1 MWVAPQAG
9 TRNPAKGKGWWRT
22 RRARSATFII
32 IIPRVPGVTLLTPR
46 LRERIDSFLPTIRVG
61 IDFGESAGG
70 LAVVQGNR
78 ILHAETYVD
87 FHGSDLEQRRQLRR
101 GRRTRNAK
109 KMRLARLR
117 SWVLRQKL
125 PSGARIPDPYVV
137 LNDPRFHV
145 QPGIFQIPGKNPAD
159 VPSWID
165 LAKQGNVDA
174 YGFVRAI
181 TLIFQKRGYK
191 WDAVEL
197 QKMTDDK
204 LRDFL
209 EKARVPNDN
218 LTSTIRD
225 EIERRRDNPDDLSR
239 GRKKVQPDQLVRLL
253 DEARERKPQPRVA
266 EHRSVKEADLQ
277 SIIEGFGGSIN
288 LPKDTIQRWQRELCG
303 LLSKV
308 LRPARFDNRL
318 KSGCAWCG
326 KPTPR
331 KSKVR
336 EIAYDATVRNLR
348 VREDRIARPLKSDEF
363 AVFRQWWDLRGQT
376 GESQSAGSQ
385 RKRSRKNSSQAIP
398 KLKAIQSHLRKLG
411 AQEQMARQIS
421 DLLWND
427 KPDGRASLC
436 TEHLAEAAQ
445 GRTMKDVV
453 GEWHRM
459 KARKAPNPCRE
470 QHDKRVLHR
479 LEQILFKPGKQGEEA
494 WRYGPVQFITL
505 EVPKPQ
511 TEQARKGE
519 QKLRK
524 PEPFFDRLKHET
536 DGKCLYCDSTAPR
549 LAEDKDHIFPQ
560 SRGGP
565 DVWDNLV
572 PVCQACNTAK
582 GNHTPYEWLSSDS
595 ERWER
600 FAQRVEAIATRG
612 VEIEREDGKKDLVRI
627 SDRKRALLLWQDAD
641 YPENPTALA
650 HVGARPRQFVVDLGE
665 LFNKRGVIAP
675 TVNFESDH
683 PFVQRISGRTTTQL
697 RKSWL
702 TKADGT
708 DNFPLKNDRDLFNHA
723 QDAALIAA
731 CPPHTWRETI
741 FRHRASRPRWDGK
754 VIEQDGLAVPELAP
768 DWVEYMERRTWP
780 LVKVL
785 GRYSVSWKRKFADL
799 TFSQNPER
807 LDDKRLVQYLP
818 LTDFSHN
825 GKGPDEKRH
834 PAETEIVDPA
844 LERKFRT
851 LAAKLELKKK
861 QTIPEKS
868 LSEHFRGVRHV
879 KIRKQPGGKLVR
891 VTPDD
896 GPARKV
902 EIKAASEAVVFWVEK
917 GEPLANLRISIRWP
931 EILQVWGVT
940 RYEPPVPDGVIILAT
955 WPRHQFIRLGPTTGH
970 VPGFYRVKKFDG
982 STVTLLP
989 ERAVPDSLAKRLSGN
1004 KKKDAED
1011 DHSEH
1016 ASTQEIRLGKTLLV
1030 KHFQSLNG
1038 GEHHDPGTGS

>member
-1 MWVAPQAG
+1 M
-9 TRNPAKGKGWWRT
+9 
-22 RRARSATFII
+22 
-32 IIPRVPGVTLLTPR
+32 TLLTPR
-46 LRERIDSFLPTIRVG
+46 LQERIDSFLPNIRVG

-70 LAVVQGNR
+70 IAVVQGNR

-125 PSGARIPDPYVV
+125 PSGVRLPDPYVV

-145 QPGIFQIPGKNPAD
+145 QPGIFKTPGKNPSD

-165 LAKQGNVDA
+165 LAKQGNVDTH
-174 YGFVRAI
+174 GFVRAL
-181 TLIFQKRGYK
+181 TLIFKKRGYK
-191 WDAVEL
+191 WDAIEL

-204 LRDFL
+204 LKDFL
-209 EKARVPNDN
+209 EKARVSSDN
-218 LTSTIRD
+218 LASTIRD
-225 EIERRRDNPDDLSR
+225 EIERRRANPDDSAR
-239 GRKKVQPDQLVRLL
+239 GRKRVPPDQLVDLL
-253 DEARERKPQPRVA
+253 SEARGRKPQPRVA

-277 SIIEGFGGSIN
+277 SIMEGFGSSMD
-288 LPKDTIQRWQRELCG
+288 LSKDMIQRWQRELCG
-303 LLSKV
+303 LLNKV
-308 LRPARFDNRL
+308 VRPARFENRL
-318 KSGCAWCG
+318 KSTCAWCE
-326 KPTPR
+326 KKTPR

-336 EIAYDATVRNLR
+336 KVAFEAAVRNLR
-348 VREDRIARPLKSDEF
+348 VREGRVVRPLRPEEF
-363 AVFRQWWDLRGQT
+363 VVFMQWWDLRGQNSESRQT
-376 GESQSAGSQ
+376 GSPQ
-385 RKRSRKNSSQAIP
+385 KRSRKDSSQAAP
-398 KLKAIQSHLRKLG
+398 KLMAIQSHLRKLG

-427 KPDGRASLC
+427 EPDGRASLC
-436 TEHLAEAAQ
+436 EEHLAEAAQ
-445 GRTMKDVV
+445 GRTMKDAV

-459 KARKAPNPCRE
+459 KVRKAPNPCRE

-511 TEQARKGE
+511 TEQARKRE

-536 DGKCLYCDSTAPR
+536 DGTCLYCDLPVPR

-572 PVCQACNTAK
+572 PVCRACNTAK
-582 GNHTPYEWLSSDS
+582 GSQTPYEWLSSDS
-595 ERWER
+595 ERWKR
-600 FAQRVEAIATRG
+600 FAQRVETIAIKG
-612 VEIEREDGKKDLVRI
+612 VEIEREDGRKDLVRI
-627 SDRKRALLLWQDAD
+627 SDRKRALFLSQDAD

-650 HVGARPRQFVVDLGE
+650 HVGARSRQFVVDLGA
-665 LFNKRGVIAP
+665 LFKKREVIAP
-675 TVNFESDH
+675 TVNFELDH
-683 PFVQRISGRTTTQL
+683 PFVQRIDGRTTTQL

-702 TKADGT
+702 EKADGA

-741 FRHRASRPRWDGK
+741 FRYRASRPRWDGK

-768 DWVEYMERRTWP
+768 DWVEYLERRTWP

-785 GRYSVSWKRKFADL
+785 GRYPINWKRKFADL
-799 TFSQNPER
+799 TFSQNPDS

-818 LTDFSHN
+818 LRDFSHN
-825 GKGPDEKRH
+825 GKGPDDKRH
-834 PAETEIVDPA
+834 PAETKIADSA
-844 LERKFRT
+844 LDRKFRT
-851 LAAKLELKKK
+851 VAAELGLKKK
-861 QTIPEKS
+861 QTISEQS
-868 LSEHFRGVRHV
+868 LSEHFPGVRHV
-879 KIRKQPGGKLVR
+879 KIFKQPGGRLVR
-891 VTPDD
+891 VAPDD

-902 EIKAASEAVVFWVEK
+902 EIKGASEAVVFWVEK
-917 GEPLANLRISIRWP
+917 GKQLPNLRMSIRWP
-931 EILQVWGVT
+931 EILQSWGVN
-940 RYEPPVPDGVIILAT
+940 RHEPPIPDGSIILAT
-955 WPRHQFIRLGPTTGH
+955 WPRHKFIHLGPTTGQM
-970 VPGFYRVKKFDG
+970 PGFYRVKEFDG

-989 ERAVPDSLAKRLSGN
+989 EQAVPDALAKKLDVN
-1004 KKKDAED
+1004 KKTAVQDER
-1011 DHSEH
+1011 SGS
-1016 ASTQEIRLGKTLLV
+1016 ASDQEVRLGKTALV
-1030 KHFQSLNG
+1030 KLFQSLNG
-1038 GEHHDPGTGS
+1038 EKHHDPGTSS